1 MIGAG
6 GRWLLFVATLVFTIG
21 FFSLLLP
28 VEVWVYPPAAVL
40 IAALWVPRMAKDM
53 KLPLHGS
60 LTDGSER
67 YVSRRAMVGLAG
79 LWAVYFGVA
88 YGIDQRETS
97 LILLVMSPVV
107 YYGLEGGE
115 AALRPRLRGEGR
127 AGGGAGAAAGGA
139 EGGGR
144 GGAGGGGGGAGPVVG
159 GGARALAA
167 GAVGVW
173 RRADRP
179 GLIDRG

>member
-107 YYGLEGGE
+107 YYGLEGAKQLFGPAYGVKGGPEE
-115 AALRPRLRGEGR
+115 APGQRPAGR
-127 AGGGAGAAAGGA
+127 KAAAEAEPGVGAG
-139 EGGGR
+139 ER
-144 GGAGGGGGGAGPVVG
+144 DPWSEEEHGPWPP
-159 GGARALAA
+159 AR
-167 GAVGVW
+167 
-173 RRADRP
+173 
-179 GLIDRG
+179 